1 MNKSMN
7 KRALAYNT
15 NTPAEVLCT
24 LAKDED
30 EYVREGAKTNINN
43 KEPNNNRN
51 AHTGVKKSPTSHLQ
65 NKRDDGKGKPSGR

>member
-51 AHTGVKKSPTSHLQ
+51 AHTGVKKTNPNRGCK
-65 NKRDDGKGKPSGR
+65 NKNKSI